1 MAFDPWEVAW
11 GTRLEEKAKTEG
23 ILSLAAARWALVALC
38 VVAFW
43 PFMLAELFWDDYLV
57 IRPDG
62 PIASLSTLRIAF
74 FGRCVLFDPEYDY
87 PYYRP
92 LIDSL
97 FVLEYAIARTHPF
110 LYHLTNFALH
120 LANVMLFFALL
131 RRLCGVLL
139 PALLGAAIFG
149 LHPIQVESVL
159 WPAAR
164 PAVLCTFFSL
174 LAAHAYRRLHDG
186 NDGVA
191 VRWLL
196 ALGTVVAFVAA
207 LLSKE
212 IAIALVPVALLLLFS
227 KERKLDAPGV
237 SAIVGLCVALVV
249 YLAANRAIGGSAS
262 HLGSMSPATFLH
274 KMAEVFGFY
283 LTKLVAPWNL
293 APALPPGTAG
303 GALHA
308 TVGWIGALVLLS
320 IFLYGV
326 KQRRPIALL
335 AAMGAALFGGGAV
348 LPLLGGQMTVA
359 DRYVYQAM
367 LGLGMLAS
375 ALPERGRPLPWLVI
389 PVLLAVLSMRQ
400 SSFWISAEGMWER
413 VVEVAPDS
421 IEGNFFVAE
430 AHERRGN
437 TDLAIIHYTRAAF
450 PESGSPSAAR
460 FDAAMALGTL
470 QLNLGNLDESD
481 AAYAFAE
488 TYPAYR
494 NDATLR
500 RAIVASVGGDID
512 RAREILSTV
521 EPAPEDP
528 ARVYTN
534 LALLE
539 WRLNQNA
546 ERASAWYVEA
556 RARGAGPIEELEA
569 LAP

>member
-1 MAFDPWEVAW
+1 MS
-11 GTRLEEKAKTEG
+11 EEKAKAEEG
-23 ILSLAAARWALVALC
+23 FTLASARWVLLALC

-43 PFMLAELFWDDYLV
+43 PFLFAELFWDDYLV

-97 FVLEYAIARTHPF
+97 FVIEYTIARTHPF

-120 LANVMLFFALL
+120 LGNVTMFFALL
-131 RRLCGVLL
+131 RRLCGGLL
-139 PALLGAAIFG
+139 PALLGAAVFG

-186 NDGVA
+186 EDAVA

-196 ALGTVVAFVAA
+196 AMGTVVAFVAA

-227 KERKLDAPGV
+227 MGRKLDAPRV
-237 SAIVGLCVALVV
+237 SSIVGLCVALVV

-262 HLGSMSPATFLH
+262 HLGSMSPAAFLM

-283 LTKLVAPWNL
+283 LTKLVVPWNL
-293 APALPPGTAG
+293 APALPPDTAG
-303 GALHA
+303 GALHVTA
-308 TVGWIGALVLLS
+308 GWIGALVLVS
-320 IFLYGV
+320 IFLYGLA
-326 KQRRPIALL
+326 RRHPAALI

-348 LPLLGGQMTVA
+348 LPLLGGQTTVA

-367 LGLGMLAS
+367 LGLGMMAA
-375 ALPERGRPLPWLVI
+375 ALPERGRLLPWLVI

-430 AHERRGN
+430 AHARRGN
-437 TDLAIIHYTRAAF
+437 VDLAVLHYTRAAF

-470 QLNLGNLDESD
+470 HLNFGQFGESD
-481 AAYAFAE
+481 EAYAFAE
-488 TYPAYR
+488 TYPPYR
-494 NDATLR
+494 NDALLR
-500 RAIVASVGGDID
+500 RAIVASMAGDTE
-512 RAREILSTV
+512 RAREILSIV
-521 EPAPEDP
+521 EPAPADP

-539 WRLNQNA
+539 WRLNQDA
-546 ERASAWYVEA
+546 ERALAWYQEA
-556 RARGAGPIEELEA
+556 RARGAGPIDELDA
-569 LAP
+569 LRR